1 MLSSHPG
8 SVLCEWGAVALEILS
23 WDWVSHHQQD
33 CLLGSLE
40 LRLPHCAWNPEETAL
55 NIAFLLLHAGRSAD
69 KIRTRLEGQREW
81 NFHSGACRHLRATQQ
96 WMKLIFLSSFP
107 TLKSPSLGTRVPG
120 SQVFT
125 NLPAALRWIIHPRV
139 QFPISWLRET
149 GLAPEHLFQTE
160 AQCHSVA
167 KWLRDGCCWGSW
179 VCLSW
184 AGGRNCLVM
193 FMVLGSGLGVVDH
206 LAHSCC
212 DTEDLRGLVHWNL
225 PSFGFCGMR
234 SGSYKSEVTSGEA
247 CRFLSRMQI
256 KLTNHLS

>member
-1 MLSSHPG
+1 MLLVECRCMLSSHPG

-96 WMKLIFLSSFP
+96 WMQLIFLSSFP
-107 TLKSPSLGTRVPG
+107 SWKSPSLGTRVSG

-125 NLPAALRWIIHPRV
+125 NLPAAKVRHTPQGSVSHLLDDGDWTCSITFVPDWGST
-139 QFPISWLRET
+139 PISDSEW
-149 GLAPEHLFQTE
+149 
-160 AQCHSVA
+160 
-167 KWLRDGCCWGSW
+167 CWGFW
-179 VCLSW
+179 GCFWW
-184 AGGRNCLVM
+184 AGGCNCLVM
-193 FMVLGSGLGVVDH
+193 FMCPGLRTESGRPLCTQLLWH
-206 LAHSCC
+206 
-212 DTEDLRGLVHWNL
+212 RG
-225 PSFGFCGMR
+225 P
-234 SGSYKSEVTSGEA
+234 
-247 CRFLSRMQI
+247 
-256 KLTNHLS
+256 